1 MDQVLHQQEAL
12 LAIVVHRIIIQVRA
26 QATALHPEV
35 HHQEAVIAV
44 VLQVAVQVA
53 EAEDQVAE
61 AVVVEEDRGIN

>member
-12 LAIVVHRIIIQVRA
+12 QAIVVHRITIQVRA

-35 HHQEAVIAV
+35 HHPEAAIAV

-53 EAEDQVAE
+53 AVEVLVAE
-61 AVVVEEDRGIN
+61 AVVEEEDRY